1 MKMVALINRFLL
13 NQKEVTHRLPSIIIL
28 KIIIGAIIQEISEDI

>member
-13 NQKEVTHRLPSIIIL
+13 NQKEVAHRLPSIIIL